1 MIEEEVQ
8 RPVLTSDDTGAGLSV
23 SGHPAIRSTLYS
35 TPTSS
40 FLDRLLLTTAV
51 SFALSLYVPYKL
63 ERLPYIKIN
72 LVSIGQSATNKI
84 NQNSVSTLYPPSMSD
99 KDTYIKSS
107 NTHLLARWPKLQ
119 TGLQFPSRATN
130 DTIQPE
136 LTTQPLNQ
144 KTLSSFHI
152 HSMHRPL
159 PAPDPRS
166 QASNSRLKHAQSE
179 QLLTGAKP
187 SLPSP
192 HRPQPFFSPQF
203 MVTQASTQL
212 RQWFQQEFKGRREDT
227 VILPPLPPPAF
238 PAITEY
244 YPTSVVPA
252 GMCSFP
258 ENSGAS
264 PPSTRLELET
274 RLRAQ
279 HLRWHIPTCGWQWN
293 LRSSLKTLLIAVAA
307 PINIFSAWAAA
318 AGEKVDL

>member
-40 FLDRLLLTTAV
+40 FLDRLLLATAV

-84 NQNSVSTLYPPSMSD
+84 NQVYDENFSPNLDQLYRTRSTLSGF
-99 KDTYIKSS
+99 KLKAQARRGRLF
-107 NTHLLARWPKLQ
+107 LLVYW
-119 TGLQFPSRATN
+119 
-130 DTIQPE
+130 D
-136 LTTQPLNQ
+136 PLNCLRRPWPRRLHRLPCSYLNIFRLN
-144 KTLSSFHI
+144 LS
-152 HSMHRPL
+152 
-159 PAPDPRS
+159 
-166 QASNSRLKHAQSE
+166 
-179 QLLTGAKP
+179 TGAKP

-192 HRPQPFFSPQF
+192 HRPQPFFFPQL

-212 RQWFQQEFKGRREDT
+212 RQWFQQEFKGRCEDT
-227 VILPPLPPPAF
+227 AIPPPLPRPAF

-264 PPSTRLELET
+264 PPSTR
-274 RLRAQ
+274 
-279 HLRWHIPTCGWQWN
+279 P
-293 LRSSLKTLLIAVAA
+293 SLQRI
-307 PINIFSAWAAA
+307 
-318 AGEKVDL
+318 